1 MNTLRVERHR
11 RDRPH
16 RVPQEVQHPCWHTG
30 QSKRWQDSKK
40 VRAAGKAM
48 KGSNGESRMAMMM
61 RGRIVEPVLSLRLV
75 RVKMDVLMISMRV
88 RVKMQLSR

>member
-1 MNTLRVERHR
+1 
-11 RDRPH
+11 
-16 RVPQEVQHPCWHTG
+16 
-30 QSKRWQDSKK
+30 
-40 VRAAGKAM
+40 M